1 MGRLVYVLPLAAL
14 CVIAVVFLFGLKRD
28 PSIVPS
34 ALIDKPMPEF
44 ALPPITG
51 GPGNGLASADLD
63 GQISVVNVWASWCVP
78 CKAEHPLVARL
89 ARSGLATVYGLNYK
103 DEPQDALGWL
113 AELGN
118 PYAEIG
124 ADRNGRVGIDWGVYG
139 VPETFIV
146 DREGH
151 IRYKHVGQITSE
163 TVDGEILPILRV
175 LAP

>member
-1 MGRLVYVLPLAAL
+1 MGRLVYVFPLAAL
-14 CVIAVVFLFGLKRD
+14 CVLAVVLLFGLQRD

-34 ALIDKPMPEF
+34 ALIDKPVPEF

-51 GPGNGLASADLD
+51 GPGKGFANADL
-63 GQISVVNVWASWCVP
+63 GGRLSVVNVWASWCGP
-78 CKAEHPLVARL
+78 CRAEHPLVERL

-124 ADRNGRVGIDWGVYG
+124 ADRNGRVGFDWGVYG

-146 DREGH
+146 DREGR
-151 IRYKHVGQITSE
+151 IRHKHVGPMTAE
-163 TVDGEILPILRV
+163 ALDGEIIPILRV